1 MTQKK
6 VPTNKKVTTN
16 KKVAAAKKVVTKKAQ
31 SVIDQVFKKAE
42 PKKPKKLK
50 KRPNIKE
57 RTVVP
62 MGKNFDVYCALAILD
77 KVVEA
82 QKKEFSKEFK
92 DASFHVFYDML
103 KEGDHPESFI
113 GQYQNKQH
121 AEAQALFTLKR
132 RHEISDDLAEV
143 LLSHDIS
150 FSRIV
155 TEADAS
161 YMLNPNLFGADQE
174 VLAKLAEAIKGVE
187 GLDPADVFLPCE
199 PVSQNFITDET
210 IASVMEK
217 VTNDKERS
225 KIIKQI
231 TSLQIASTTLGG
243 EEWNS
248 QTAKDAAIKI
258 LKDFGL
264 LT

>member
-1 MTQKK
+1 M
-6 VPTNKKVTTN
+6 NKKVTTN
-16 KKVAAAKKVVTKKAQ
+16 KKVAAKKKAITKKAQ
-31 SVIDQVFKKAE
+31 SAIDQLFKKAE
-42 PKKPKKLK
+42 PPKKPKKLK
-50 KRPNIKE
+50 KRPSSKE

-82 QKKEFSKEFK
+82 QKKVFSKEFK
-92 DASFHVFYDML
+92 DASFHIFYDML

-121 AEAQALFTLKR
+121 AEARALFSLKR
-132 RHEISDDLAEV
+132 GHELSDDLAAV
-143 LLSHDIS
+143 LLKHGIS

-217 VTNDKERS
+217 VTNDKERA

-231 TSLQIASTTLGG
+231 TSLQIASTTLGD